1 MGGWMMEIDKV
12 RKGMWVES
20 QHGVGQVLVID
31 KTSNSVL
38 VEPLGSDVQWALDAD
53 EIQED
58 QQLHNGCE
66 QYY

>member
-1 MGGWMMEIDKV
+1 MEINKV
-12 RKGMWVES
+12 RKGMWVVS
-20 QHGVGQVLVID
+20 KHGVGQVLVID

-38 VEPLGSDVQWALDAD
+38 VEPRGRDVQWALDAD
-53 EIQED
+53 EIHED

>member
-1 MGGWMMEIDKV
+1 MEIKNV

-20 QHGVGQVLVID
+20 QHGVGKVLVID
-31 KTSNSVL
+31 EVSNSVL
-38 VEPLGSDVQWALDAD
+38 VEPLGSDTQWALGAE
-53 EIQED
+53 EIEED